1 MPHNRWKK
9 PGVLFLARFWE
20 FKKKSLISFSSEF
33 TDVIRADD
41 MGGCGKR
48 NFNRF
53 RNICERAYLTL
64 RRHSSLLISLLAMMI
79 STGLPEL
86 SSEQDLNIIRSTL
99 NLDQSEDEALDSFK
113 RDFDESLNNWKISAN
128 WFFHMSNQTRTAK
141 PNTASSKAIR
151 A

>member
-1 MPHNRWKK
+1 
-9 PGVLFLARFWE
+9 
-20 FKKKSLISFSSEF
+20 
-33 TDVIRADD
+33 

-141 PNTASSKAIR
+141 PNTR

>member
-1 MPHNRWKK
+1 
-9 PGVLFLARFWE
+9 
-20 FKKKSLISFSSEF
+20 
-33 TDVIRADD
+33 

-141 PNTASSKAIR
+141 SNTASKAIR